1 VITQILVSSNFL
13 PLTYGPD
20 RIVVLFYA
28 ISSYSWWTVDQVIV
42 QGIDDKTNLKWSR
55 ELDIAD
61 VRNFIRS
68 GVDITEQSIQLAFP
82 VFLR

>member
-1 VITQILVSSNFL
+1 
-13 PLTYGPD
+13 
-20 RIVVLFYA
+20 VLFYA